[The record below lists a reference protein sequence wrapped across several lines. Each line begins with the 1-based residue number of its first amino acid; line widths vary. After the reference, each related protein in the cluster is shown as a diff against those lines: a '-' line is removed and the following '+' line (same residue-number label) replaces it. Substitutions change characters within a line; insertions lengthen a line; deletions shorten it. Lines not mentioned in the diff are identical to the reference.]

1 MEGCPT
7 TESNNPFTDVPNNV
21 YYTEPVKWA
30 AENGIVM
37 GIDNILFAPD
47 LEISRQDIA
56 VMLLRYLDSI
66 EANYILPQEYQMFA
80 DENDIAGYAK
90 DAIQVLN
97 TLGIINGKGNNI
109 IDPHGKAT
117 RAEVS
122 AMLYRLQ
129 NIN

>member
-1 MEGCPT
+1 M
-7 TESNNPFTDVPNNV
+7 PNNV

-47 LEISRQDIA
+47 LEITRQDIA

-66 EANYILPQEYQMFA
+66 EADYILPQEYQMFA

-117 RAEVS
+117 RAEVA